1 MKQETYEKAKALQ
14 ERLDCEAKVLN
25 YVEYIDEKGEL
36 LIISCGVA
44 SEQLMLPNKL
54 RRQVID
60 YIKDAISSNREEINK
75 EFEKL

>member
-1 MKQETYEKAKALQ
+1 MKKETYEKAKALQ

-25 YVEYIDEKGEL
+25 YVEYIDRNVEL
-36 LIISCGVA
+36 LIISCGA
-44 SEQLMLPNKL
+44 GSDHLMLPNEL

-60 YIKDAISSNREEINK
+60 YIKDAISSNREEINN